1 LQRNREGKFI
11 KVVSENLQ
19 ISITPISGAGRVL
32 SSAVNAKI
40 LTFKQP
46 LLIGNNDNEAGFFT
60 IMNPKQKL
68 DPAAAKKQNAGFEC
82 PSGAAADAR
91 RLQGIPSWRYRYMPN
106 KAVHGAE
113 IASVFGTMEGMGRN
127 TLTTTNTRALSKAM
141 MQAWAAFAKDPQN
154 GLTKIGWPKY
164 NPLGKTLILLGEG
177 NGPGATFAF
186 PAEYDGFCDE
196 YWKSNTPMSLSL
208 GATGRDQI

>member
-1 LQRNREGKFI
+1 M
-11 KVVSENLQ
+11 
-19 ISITPISGAGRVL
+19 T
-32 SSAVNAKI
+32 

-60 IMNPKQKL
+60 IMNPGQKQ

-91 RLQGIPSWRYRYMPN
+91 RLQGVPSWRYRYMPN

-113 IASVFGTMEGMGRN
+113 IASVFGTMQGMGRN
-127 TLTTTNTRALSKAM
+127 PLAATNTKALSKVM
-141 MQAWAAFAKDPQN
+141 MQAWAAFAKDPQS

-164 NPLGKTLILLGEG
+164 NPMNRTLILLGEG
-177 NGPGATFAF
+177 NGPGATFAS
-186 PAEYDGFCDE
+186 PAEYDNFCDE
-196 YWKSNTPMSLSL
+196 YWKSKTTVNLS
-208 GATGRDQI
+208 GRAMGRDQV